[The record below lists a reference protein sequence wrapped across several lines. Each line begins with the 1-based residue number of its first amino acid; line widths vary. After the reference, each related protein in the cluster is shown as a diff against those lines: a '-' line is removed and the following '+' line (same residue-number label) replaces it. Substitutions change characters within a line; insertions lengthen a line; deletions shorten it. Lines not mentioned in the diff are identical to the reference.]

1 MLDRANH
8 LFFALL
14 FGAVACGGTVSRQ
27 DDPDG
32 PGDSGGMTNPCSG
45 AVIESQCVM
54 ASSKLVDLTD
64 AEITAICS
72 ELVPAQKECPDGVT
86 VTRNGPEECV
96 PSVKNIPE
104 TCAATVG
111 DFRSCNEADLCDVFT
126 NEGCMKLFECASSP
140 P

>member
-8 LFFALL
+8 LLFALL
-14 FGAVACGGTVSRQ
+14 FGAVACGGTVSKQ
-27 DDPDG
+27 DDP
-32 PGDSGGMTNPCSG
+32 GDPGGMTDPCAG
-45 AVIESQCVM
+45 PVIESSQCVM
-54 ASSKLVDLTD
+54 DSSKLVDLTD

-86 VTRNGPEECV
+86 VSRSGPEECV
-96 PSVKNIPE
+96 SSVKNIPE

-111 DFRSCNEADLCDVFT
+111 DFRSCNEADLCDLFT
-126 NEGCMKLFECASSP
+126 NEGCMKLVECASSP